1 MRITSLSILIAL
13 SLPACGKSGPA
24 AAGKPAA
31 EPSAAAGP
39 AKVDACKVVTQADA
53 TTLFGVP
60 AVRQE
65 GVTVTDPSMLG
76 ECIWHHAT
84 EAGSHQLQFRVWASP
99 QYYAPPED
107 EFTKPLNVGEKGYV
121 RVHSASGVDI
131 AWVQGGQVYELSYFT
146 VGDASI
152 PKATDRVDALTQ
164 LAKTTSGRL

>member
-1 MRITSLSILIAL
+1 MRTACLSILVAL
-13 SLPACGKSGPA
+13 LLPACGKPEGAPA
-24 AAGKPAA
+24 KSTAA
-31 EPSAAAGP
+31 EPAAAGP
-39 AKVDACKVVTQADA
+39 AKVEACKVVTQADA
-53 TTLFGVP
+53 TALFGVP

-99 QYYAPPED
+99 QYYAPPQD

-152 PKATDRVDALTQ
+152 PKATDRVDAVTQ
-164 LAKTTSGRL
+164 LARTTSTRL